1 MGAEKTLYRKW
12 REQYDRTAC
21 RLIEVNTIAYP
32 LNAIATD
39 TELFTLPNFNSDT
52 MMLRFRFN
60 ILVTDDTVALL
71 QFVTNLVARLFDV
84 RIYSAE
90 GKMQMNLGGNGG
102 ADVIAGVHNFLIAPG
117 DIRLFAEPFV
127 EDAMQINDE
136 LSSMS
141 TDGAGTQRAAHCD
154 VLIPYYLPAGEA
166 PIKYQLTW
174 RRSLQTAVGTGGDI
188 FSAASLA
195 NLAAVDA
202 NVEVLVELVDGA
214 EMEKFAVKNAQTI
227 NCVVG
232 DSFLD
237 SRLNVGEY
245 LEALVMQS
253 PAPANVGDI
262 ILKNGD
268 TEFYNTEFEDILAQ
282 CKGKYPIPMYKMNND
297 KWDLGLAAPA
307 LIGLMNGEYNTLIM
321 TPPRFQITTSTSFRV
336 TVANAAQNVRLMQIV
351 TGEVGRLATRPEV
364 ISTAPA
370 QPIARAA
377 PRVAPTTTLPSATP
391 QRRGLLGLFRG

>member
-1 MGAEKTLYRKW
+1 MGAEKTIFRKW
-12 REQYDRTAC
+12 QEQYDKTAC

-39 TELFTLPNFNSDT
+39 TELMTLPNFNSD
-52 MMLRFRFN
+52 MMMIRFRFN
-60 ILVTDDTVALL
+60 IVVTDDAVALL
-71 QFVTNLVARLFDV
+71 QFVTNLVARLFDI

-90 GKMQMNLGGNGG
+90 GKLQMNLGGNGG

-117 DIRLFAEPFV
+117 DIRLHGEPFV
-127 EDAMQINDE
+127 GDAMQINDE

-141 TDGAGTQRAAHCD
+141 TDGAGGARAAHCD
-154 VLIPYYLPAGEA
+154 VLLPYYHPAGEA
-166 PIKYQLTW
+166 PLKYQLTW

-188 FSAASLA
+188 FTAASLA

-214 EMEKFAVKNAQTI
+214 EMEKWKISNAQT
-227 NCVVG
+227 VG
-232 DSFLD
+232 LVIGDNFLD
-237 SRLNVGEY
+237 NRLNVGEY
-245 LEALVMQS
+245 LEAMIMQS
-253 PAPANVGDI
+253 AAPANVGDVVF
-262 ILKNGD
+262 KNGD
-268 TEFYNTEFEDILAQ
+268 VEFYNTEFEDILGQ
-282 CKGKYPIPMYKMNND
+282 CKGKYPIPMYKMNPD

-307 LIGLMNGEYNTLIM
+307 LIGLMNGEYNSLIL

-336 TVANAAQNVRLMQIV
+336 TVANAVQNIRLMQIV
-351 TGEVGRLATRPEV
+351 TAEVGRLATRPEV

-370 QPIARAA
+370 QPVARAA
-377 PRVAPTTTLPSATP
+377 PRVAPAIQATTP